1 MRFSINLEKKNKSMT
16 LNCNGKIIDFSTKK
30 IMGIVNI
37 SEDSFYDGGKFNTI
51 EKVNSHVSN
60 LISNGADIID
70 LGAASSK
77 PGSNLIKPDDEY
89 NLVSNYINELT
100 SNFKNVLFSIDTYNS
115 LVADFALSKGFS
127 LVNDISSGRY
137 DKEMF
142 KVLKKYN
149 AGYIMMH
156 MQGDPLNMQENPS
169 YQNIIES
176 LISFFK
182 LKIKELEGL
191 GFSNIIIDPGFGF
204 GKNIE
209 DNYEILKKLNLFQTL
224 EKPIMVGLSRK
235 SMIYKVLNVSP
246 QEALNGTTVLNTL
259 ALERGANIIRVHDV
273 KEAMEC
279 KKILARLH

>member
-1 MRFSINLEKKNKSMT
+1 MEKKNKSMT

-37 SEDSFYDGGKFNTI
+37 SRDSFYDGGKFNTI

-77 PGSNLIKPDDEY
+77 PGSNLIKPDDEH
-89 NLVSNYINELT
+89 NLVDDYINELT

-115 LVADFALSKGFS
+115 SVADFALSKGFS
-127 LVNDISSGRY
+127 FVNDISSGRY
-137 DKEMF
+137 DQKMF
-142 KVLKKYN
+142 EIVKKYN

-156 MQGDPLNMQENPS
+156 MQGDPINMQENPN
-169 YQNIIES
+169 YQNVIKSI
-176 LISFFK
+176 ISFFK
-182 LKIKELEGL
+182 LKIEELESL
-191 GFSNIIIDPGFGF
+191 GFTNIIIDPGFGF

-209 DNYEILKKLNLFQTL
+209 DNYKILKELNLFQSL

-235 SMIYKVLNVSP
+235 SMIYKVLNISP
-246 QEALNGTTVLNTL
+246 QEALNGTTVLNTI
-259 ALERGANIIRVHDV
+259 ALEKGANILRVHDV

-279 KKILARLH
+279 TKLLAKLY

>member
-1 MRFSINLEKKNKSMT
+1 MT
-16 LNCNGKIIDFSTKK
+16 LNCNGKIIDFSSKK

-77 PGSNLIKPDDEY
+77 PGSNLIKPDHEY
-89 NLVSNYINELT
+89 DLVAKYINELT

-115 LVADFALSKGFS
+115 SVADFALSKGFS

-142 KVLKKYN
+142 EVLKKHN

-156 MQGDPLNMQENPS
+156 MQGDPVNMRENHS

-182 LKIKELEGL
+182 LKIEELEGL

-209 DNYEILKKLNLFQTL
+209 DNYEILKKLNLFQSL

>member
-1 MRFSINLEKKNKSMT
+1 MEKKNKSMT
-16 LNCNGKIIDFSTKK
+16 LNCNGKIIDFSSKK

-70 LGAASSK
+70 IGAASSK
-77 PGSNLIKPDDEY
+77 PGSNRIKPDHEY
-89 NLVSNYINELT
+89 DLVAKYINELT

-142 KVLKKYN
+142 EVLKKHN

-156 MQGDPLNMQENPS
+156 MQGDPVNMQENPS

-182 LKIKELEGL
+182 LKIEELEGL

-235 SMIYKVLNVSP
+235 SMIYKVLNISP

>member
-1 MRFSINLEKKNKSMT
+1 MT

-37 SEDSFYDGGKFNTI
+37 SRDSFYDGGKFNTI

-77 PGSNLIKPDDEY
+77 PGSNLIKPDDEH
-89 NLVSNYINELT
+89 NLVDDYINELT

-115 LVADFALSKGFS
+115 SVADFALSKGFS
-127 LVNDISSGRY
+127 FVNDISSGRY
-137 DKEMF
+137 DQKMF
-142 KVLKKYN
+142 EIVKKYN

-156 MQGDPLNMQENPS
+156 MQGDPINMQENPN
-169 YQNIIES
+169 YQNVIKS

-182 LKIKELEGL
+182 LKIKELESL
-191 GFSNIIIDPGFGF
+191 GFTNIIIDPGFGF

-209 DNYEILKKLNLFQTL
+209 DNYKILKELNLFQSL

-235 SMIYKVLNVSP
+235 SMIYKVLNISP
-246 QEALNGTTVLNTL
+246 QEALNGTTVLNTI
-259 ALERGANIIRVHDV
+259 ALEKGANILRVHDV

-279 KKILARLH
+279 KKLLTKLY

>member
-1 MRFSINLEKKNKSMT
+1 LEKKNKSMT

-37 SEDSFYDGGKFNTI
+37 SQDSFYDGGKFNTI

-77 PGSNLIKPDDEY
+77 PGSNLIKPDDEH
-89 NLVSNYINELT
+89 NLVDDYINELT

-115 LVADFALSKGFS
+115 SVADFALSKGFS
-127 LVNDISSGRY
+127 FVNDISSGKY
-137 DKEMF
+137 DEKMF
-142 KVLKKYN
+142 EIVKKYN

-156 MQGDPLNMQENPS
+156 MQGDPVNMQENPN
-169 YQNIIES
+169 YQNVIKS

-182 LKIKELEGL
+182 LKIKELESL
-191 GFSNIIIDPGFGF
+191 GFTNIIIDPGFGF

-209 DNYEILKKLNLFQTL
+209 DNYKILKELNLFQSL

-235 SMIYKVLNVSP
+235 SMIYKVLNISP

-259 ALERGANIIRVHDV
+259 ALEKGANILRVHDV
-273 KEAMEC
+273 KEAVEC
-279 KKILARLH
+279 KKLLAKLY

>member
-1 MRFSINLEKKNKSMT
+1 MT

-209 DNYEILKKLNLFQTL
+209 DNYEILKKLNLFQSL

>member
-1 MRFSINLEKKNKSMT
+1 MEKKNKSMT

-37 SEDSFYDGGKFNTI
+37 SRDSFYDGGKFNTI

-77 PGSNLIKPDDEY
+77 PGSNLIKPDDEH
-89 NLVSNYINELT
+89 NLVDDYINELT

-115 LVADFALSKGFS
+115 SVADFALSKGFS
-127 LVNDISSGRY
+127 FVNDISSGRY
-137 DKEMF
+137 DQKMF
-142 KVLKKYN
+142 EIVKKYN

-156 MQGDPLNMQENPS
+156 MQGDPINMQENPN
-169 YQNIIES
+169 YQNVIKSI
-176 LISFFK
+176 ISFFK
-182 LKIKELEGL
+182 LKIKELESL
-191 GFSNIIIDPGFGF
+191 GFTNIIIDPGFGF

-209 DNYEILKKLNLFQTL
+209 DNYKILKELNLFQSL

-235 SMIYKVLNVSP
+235 SMIYKVLNISP
-246 QEALNGTTVLNTL
+246 QEALNGTTVLNTI
-259 ALERGANIIRVHDV
+259 ALEKGANILRVHDV

-279 KKILARLH
+279 KKLLAKLY

>member
-1 MRFSINLEKKNKSMT
+1 MT
-16 LNCNGKIIDFSTKK
+16 LNCNGKIIDFSSKK

-77 PGSNLIKPDDEY
+77 PGSNLIKPDHEY
-89 NLVSNYINELT
+89 DLIAKYINELT

-115 LVADFALSKGFS
+115 SVADFALSKGFS

-142 KVLKKYN
+142 EVLKKHN

-156 MQGDPLNMQENPS
+156 MQGDPVNMQENPS

-182 LKIKELEGL
+182 LNHFI
-191 GFSNIIIDPGFGF
+191 P
-204 GKNIE
+204 
-209 DNYEILKKLNLFQTL
+209 
-224 EKPIMVGLSRK
+224 R
-235 SMIYKVLNVSP
+235 
-246 QEALNGTTVLNTL
+246 
-259 ALERGANIIRVHDV
+259 
-273 KEAMEC
+273 
-279 KKILARLH
+279 